1 MAKEEHQDWMYQT
14 ILEALTAQGF
24 DERQSQIALDELIE
38 RYGQSTKSPFRRKRH
53 LNDDG

>member
-1 MAKEEHQDWMYQT
+1 MYQT